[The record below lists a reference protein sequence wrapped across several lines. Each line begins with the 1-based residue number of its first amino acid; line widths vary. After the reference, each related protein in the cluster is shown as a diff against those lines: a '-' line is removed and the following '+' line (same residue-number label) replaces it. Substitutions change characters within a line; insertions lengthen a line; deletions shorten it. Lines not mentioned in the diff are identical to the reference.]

1 MKSKKYHISVICAAL
16 FSSLA
21 IAQPAKEEWPV
32 PAEANKLVNPL
43 GAMQP
48 NETSKKIYQSYCM
61 PCHGD
66 KGFGDGACGIS
77 LDPRPYNLTIK
88 KVENETDGSL
98 FWRISN
104 GHLSMPTFS
113 GSLTEI
119 QRWQM
124 VVYIRYLQQE
134 AENEKIAKANKKS
147 KNK

>member
-1 MKSKKYHISVICAAL
+1 MKIKKIKMAVICSAL

-21 IAQPAKEEWPV
+21 IAQSAKEEWHV
-32 PAEANKLVNPL
+32 PAEANKLENPL
-43 GAMQP
+43 GTLQP
-48 NETSKKIYQSYCM
+48 NEASKKIYQSYCM

-66 KGFGDGACGIS
+66 KGVGDGACGIS

-113 GSLTEI
+113 GSLTEM

-124 VVYIRYLQQE
+124 VIYIRYLQQQADE
-134 AENEKIAKANKKS
+134 EKAAKANKK
-147 KNK
+147 NKK

>member
-1 MKSKKYHISVICAAL
+1 MKIKKIKMAVICSAL

-21 IAQPAKEEWPV
+21 IAQSAKEEWPV
-32 PAEANKLVNPL
+32 PAEANKLENPL
-43 GAMQP
+43 GTLQP
-48 NETSKKIYQSYCM
+48 NEASKKIYQSYCM

-66 KGFGDGACGIS
+66 KGVGDGACGIS

-113 GSLTEI
+113 GSLTEM

-124 VVYIRYLQQE
+124 VIYIRYLQQQADE
-134 AENEKIAKANKKS
+134 EKAAKANKK
-147 KNK
+147 NKK